1 MTRGMKIAQIVVAP
15 VVRAEIVETDITD
28 DTARGA
34 GGFGST
40 GL

>member
-1 MTRGMKIAQIVVAP
+1 VQP
-15 VVRAEIVETDITD
+15 VERADFVPVDGLA

-40 GL
+40 GR